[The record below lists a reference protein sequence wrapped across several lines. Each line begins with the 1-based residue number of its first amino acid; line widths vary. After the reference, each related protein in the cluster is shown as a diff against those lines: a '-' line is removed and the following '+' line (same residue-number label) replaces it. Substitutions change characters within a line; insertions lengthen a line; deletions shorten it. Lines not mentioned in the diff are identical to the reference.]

1 MCRFIA
7 YLGQEVL
14 AADLI
19 IKPIHSLIYQSYN
32 SLERFEPLNGDGFG
46 MGWYTPSIDPLP
58 CLYTTVSPAWAD
70 QNLHRLASKVKTPC
84 LFAHVRAAS
93 AGLSVTEL
101 NCHPFIYKR
110 FLWMHNGSIDEFAKI
125 KRRLRDTL
133 RDELYNFINGT
144 TDSEHAFALF
154 LNQLASN
161 HDTYTA
167 AELAQAMLT
176 TVRLIDQWTQEA
188 GSKIPSHAN
197 FAVTDGEQII
207 ATRYTSGND
216 LPETLYYTTG
226 AKFEVDHCEARI
238 TPTSGHPH
246 AVIIASEPLTD
257 RENWISVRHNHMITV
272 NKRFEIELTPIR

>member
-1 MCRFIA
+1 MCRFLI
-7 YLGQEVL
+7 YIGQEVL

-19 IKPIHSLIYQSYN
+19 IKPVHSLIYQSFS

-70 QNLHRLASKVKTPC
+70 QNLHRLAAKVKTPC

-93 AGLSVTEL
+93 TGLAVTEL

-110 FLWMHNGSIDEFAKI
+110 LLWMHNGTVDEFTKI
-125 KRRLRDTL
+125 KRRLRETL
-133 RDELYNFINGT
+133 SDELYNSINGT

-154 LNQLASN
+154 LNQLPPGR
-161 HDTYTA
+161 DTYTA
-167 AELAQAMLT
+167 DEMGEAMLT
-176 TVRLIDQWTQEA
+176 TVRLLSHWTLEA
-188 GSKIPSHAN
+188 GSKIPSHIN
-197 FAVTDGEQII
+197 FAVTDGEQVVT
-207 ATRYTSGND
+207 TRYTNGND

-226 AKFEVDHCEARI
+226 GKFEVDHREARVL
-238 TPTSGHPH
+238 PTSGHPH

-257 RENWISVRHNHMITV
+257 RENWISVPHNHMLIVT
-272 NKRFEIELTPIR
+272 KRFEIELKPIR